1 MYSSRNTII
10 KNLIDVRHIMVS
22 VKQKFATLKRTEIL
36 GPLIALLV
44 IIIFIA
50 IITPRFPTLSNIR
63 NLILQVSIVS
73 LAAIGS
79 TMVIITG
86 GIDLSPGSMIAILTI
101 ILATLIKFLHVPIFL
116 AIIIVLIL
124 GIVLGLYNG
133 FLSSYFRIPS
143 FITTL
148 ASLSIFR
155 GIAFMFNNGAPISSV
170 DPSLEKI
177 FYGSFL
183 GLPLVL
189 YYVAFLYSLS
199 HIIMKYTKFGREIYA
214 IGGNPAASRY
224 SGIKVKNVTTL
235 TFGYAGFVT
244 ACAAILMAARL
255 NSGSPNYGV
264 GMELTAIASA
274 VVGGAS
280 LSGGKGLI
288 FASLIGALTMV
299 VVQNGLNLHAVPT
312 SIQRVVIGV
321 IIMLA
326 VFQDMWKGEISQ
338 FFSKLYSRKSKQ
350 L

>member
-1 MYSSRNTII
+1 MI
-10 KNLIDVRHIMVS
+10 S
-22 VKQKFATLKRTEIL
+22 VKHKLATLKRTEII

-44 IIIFIA
+44 ITIFIA
-50 IITPRFPTLSNIR
+50 IVTPRFPTFGNIR
-63 NLILQVSIVS
+63 NLILQVSLVS
-73 LAAIGS
+73 LTAIGS

-86 GIDLSPGSMIAILTI
+86 GIDLSPGSMIAILTM

-116 AIIIVLIL
+116 AIVIVLFL
-124 GIVLGLYNG
+124 GVVLGLYNG
-133 FLSSYFRIPS
+133 LLSSYFRIPS

-155 GIAFMFNNGAPISSV
+155 GVAFMFNNGAPISSV
-170 DPSLEKI
+170 DPSLEMI

-189 YYVAFLYSLS
+189 YYIAFLYTMS
-199 HIIMKYTKFGREIYA
+199 HLMMKYTKFGWEIYS
-214 IGGNPAASRY
+214 IGGNPSAARY
-224 SGIKVKNVTTL
+224 SGIKVKRVTML

-244 ACAAILMAARL
+244 ACASILMAARL

-280 LSGGKGLI
+280 LSGGKGMI
-288 FASLIGALTMV
+288 FATLIGALTMV

-326 VFQDMWKGEISQ
+326 VFQDMWKGEISL
-338 FFSKLYSRKSKQ
+338 FFSKLISGKSKQ